1 MKARM
6 NSSFPTFLSAFDP
19 SDLPGGSMD
28 PLGFDRAYSILA
40 DKVLPGLTNVAAY
53 PRYFSLLCAG
63 ASGRR
68 PPCFGFF
75 CRISFQVFCAVW

>member
-28 PLGFDRAYSILA
+28 PLGFDRAYSSQA

-63 ASGRR
+63 ARLA
-68 PPCFGFF
+68 
-75 CRISFQVFCAVW
+75 AVGGGGTVREQLRVRQQSI